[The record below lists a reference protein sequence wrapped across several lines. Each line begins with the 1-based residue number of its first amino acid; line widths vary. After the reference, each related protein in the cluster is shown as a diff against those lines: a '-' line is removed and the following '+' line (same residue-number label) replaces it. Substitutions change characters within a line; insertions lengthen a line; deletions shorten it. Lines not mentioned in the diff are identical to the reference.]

1 MDGAVVT
8 EEQPLNKL
16 VNSNI
21 RPMFPCCKCVFLLL
35 EVVICQ
41 DMHSV
46 LIMMWFYLK
55 KSIFKNSF
63 LCYLIA
69 LTGAMIIAGYFIL
82 LINSV
87 P

>member
-8 EEQPLNKL
+8 EVQPLNKL

-21 RPMFPCCKCVFLLL
+21 RPMFSCCKCIFLLL

-41 DMHSV
+41 DMQFCINNDVVLFKESV
-46 LIMMWFYLK
+46 
-55 KSIFKNSF
+55 FKNSF

-69 LTGAMIIAGYFIL
+69 LTGTMIIAGYFL
-82 LINSV
+82 LLVNSV